1 MAAVRGLLRWMLPW
15 YANGAEY
22 MHPFDPDSIPPERF
36 IDIPHLPNRVSVAQQ
51 PRIVYV
57 PKTVNKLST
66 ED

>member
-1 MAAVRGLLRWMLPW
+1 MAAVRGLLRWVLPW
-15 YANGAEY
+15 HASAEVV
-22 MHPFDPDSIPPERF
+22 PPDTGSIPPERF
-36 IDIPHLPNRVSVAQQ
+36 LEIPRLPNRVSIAWH